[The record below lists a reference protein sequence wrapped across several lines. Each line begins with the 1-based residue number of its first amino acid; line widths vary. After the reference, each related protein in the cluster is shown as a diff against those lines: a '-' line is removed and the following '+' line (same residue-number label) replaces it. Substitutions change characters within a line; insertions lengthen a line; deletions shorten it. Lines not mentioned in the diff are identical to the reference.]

1 MDARVCVSECDGGLI
16 NLRSNQPVIY
26 LTMFQGWQLLVF
38 VVFFFFT
45 QSTPLFFSS
54 SGFLGEVFDGDLR
67 FIDEHGNFQKLV
79 YAQHMT
85 IYGIFILHGIID
97 LLTWSGLPMMP
108 SATYMSAGLAFLW

>member
-1 MDARVCVSECDGGLI
+1 MAVTSL
-16 NLRSNQPVIY
+16 
-26 LTMFQGWQLLVF
+26 
-38 VVFFFFT
+38 FFFVGFFYT
-45 QSTPLFFSS
+45 INSSFFSS
-54 SGFLGEVFDGDLR
+54 SGFLGEVFDGDVR

-97 LLTWSGLPMMP
+97 LMTWSGFPMMP